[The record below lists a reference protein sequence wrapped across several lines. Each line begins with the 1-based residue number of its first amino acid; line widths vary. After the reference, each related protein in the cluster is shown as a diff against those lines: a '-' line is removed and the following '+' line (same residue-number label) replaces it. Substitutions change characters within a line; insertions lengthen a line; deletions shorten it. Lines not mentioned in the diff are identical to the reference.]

1 MKYLEIVTNSN
12 DVTKIV
18 EMTQKFEITDFRL
31 GVKNEDGLQTMR
43 LLVGDDKLQEVLDAL
58 QTLFSSEPLA
68 KIVVLPVEISLPKPT
83 ETERKEEAEAIEAR
97 ESLYTGIERNARLDA
112 DFIALVL
119 LSTCVGAVGLI
130 ENSVAIV
137 IGAMVIAP
145 LLGPNLAF
153 GLGTALGDASLMR
166 KSALS
171 TFVGLLLAISV
182 SVVIGYFWPSV
193 ITSVELMARTNVG
206 FDSII
211 LALASGAAAALS
223 LTTGLSSV
231 LVGVMVAVALLPPA
245 ATLGIMIGQGN
256 FSFAIGAGLL
266 LCVNIVCVNLAIKI
280 VFFIK
285 GIRPRTWW
293 EKKQAKH
300 AMTLYIIGWVVSL
313 AILIVI
319 IYARAHIT
327 NY

>member
-18 EMTQKFEITDFRL
+18 KMTQKFEITDFRL

-58 QTLFSSEPLA
+58 QTLLSSEPLT

-97 ESLYTGIERNARLDA
+97 ESLYASVEKNARLDT

-153 GLGTALGDASLMR
+153 GLGTALGDVSLMR

-171 TFVGLLLAISV
+171 TFVGLFLAIIV
-182 SVVIGYFWPSV
+182 SVMIGYFWPSA

-256 FSFAIGAGLL
+256 FSLAIGAGLL

-293 EKKQAKH
+293 EKKKAKH
-300 AMTLYIIGWVVSL
+300 AMTLYIIGWIVSL
-313 AILIVI
+313 VILIAT
-319 IYARAHIT
+319 IYARVHIT
-327 NY
+327 TH

>member
-1 MKYLEIVTNSN
+1 MKYVEVVTNSN

-58 QTLFSSEPLA
+58 QALLNSEPLA

-83 ETERKEEAEAIEAR
+83 EDERKEEAKAVEAR
-97 ESLYTGIERNARLDA
+97 ESLYVGVEKNARLDA

-153 GLGTALGDASLMR
+153 GLGRCFVNAQISPQYVCWTSCGD
-166 KSALS
+166 
-171 TFVGLLLAISV
+171 
-182 SVVIGYFWPSV
+182 
-193 ITSVELMARTNVG
+193 
-206 FDSII
+206 
-211 LALASGAAAALS
+211 
-223 LTTGLSSV
+223 
-231 LVGVMVAVALLPPA
+231 
-245 ATLGIMIGQGN
+245 
-256 FSFAIGAGLL
+256 
-266 LCVNIVCVNLAIKI
+266 
-280 VFFIK
+280 
-285 GIRPRTWW
+285 
-293 EKKQAKH
+293 
-300 AMTLYIIGWVVSL
+300 
-313 AILIVI
+313 
-319 IYARAHIT
+319 
-327 NY
+327 